1 VKRLLLVGTLLACAL
16 PALAGSLPKHA
27 VKKHLYSTAH
37 AVMVAAINLP
47 ATQVCDV
54 NGNCALISGGALQT
68 TSSGGGT
75 QNVTGTGS
83 AGSAAP
89 GVVSVQGIAGGTN
102 LNIIGNVTA
111 VGTGTGGALF
121 TNVVGSG
128 GTGTAAAQYLPGY
141 PDQQEISSS
150 IVTATTTQVIT
161 GNAGQNIYLWF
172 AGMIATGTNSSAFGG
187 YKYGTGTTCGTGTV
201 TLWNGVDA
209 IGNTQGQWTFHYAG
223 AVDQAVGANIV
234 PAAIPYVIPA
244 GNSVCFTTSGTT
256 ISVETVLIYAQH

>member
-1 VKRLLLVGTLLACAL
+1 MKRLLLVGTLLACAL

-54 NGNCALISGGALQT
+54 NGNCALISGGAL
-68 TSSGGGT
+68 
-75 QNVTGTGS
+75 
-83 AGSAAP
+83 
-89 GVVSVQGIAGGTN
+89 
-102 LNIIGNVTA
+102 
-111 VGTGTGGALF
+111 F

-172 AGMIATGTNSSAFGG
+172 AGMLATGTNSSAFGG

-223 AVDQAVGANIV
+223 AVDQAVAANIV